1 MLSRYVSHDTWNSYQ
16 SMLRILKNYKMPL
29 RRVPKGS
36 AVAGIEMSFSGY
48 PGVIYSGD
56 DFTITSSG
64 LTVLE
69 TTIGN
74 NNKALWRYVL
84 SRGSVLE
91 GVRATVANRL
101 ATDGESWTRV
111 FSRYNSGTYNNQWMV
126 LDNKLFTPHQED
138 LSDGLLWVLEQ
149 IPGYFRRQDLTEILQ
164 SRTFWPSYNSPYFTG
179 FSCHGYHRQAGSFNY
194 SDVFNKSGNSEL
206 VKLYGDWFSYDK
218 TPRALIFAR

>member
-1 MLSRYVSHDTWNSYQ
+1 
-16 SMLRILKNYKMPL
+16 MLRILKKYKMPL

-36 AVAGIEMSFSGY
+36 AVPGLEMSFSGY

-74 NNKALWRYVL
+74 NNKDLWRFVQPH
-84 SRGSVLE
+84 GSVLE

-111 FSRYNSGTYNNQWMV
+111 FSRHNSGTYNNQWMV
-126 LDNKLFTPHQED
+126 VDNKLFSPHQPE
-138 LSDGLLWVLEQ
+138 LRPGLLWVLEQ
-149 IPGYFRRQDLTEILQ
+149 IPGYVRREDLTSVLQ
-164 SRTFWPSYNSPYFTG
+164 ARTFWPSYNSPYFTG
-179 FSCHGYHRQAGSFNY
+179 WSHPASLSLH
-194 SDVFNKSGNSEL
+194 NSVATNIRIVYPE
-206 VKLYGDWFSYDK
+206 Y
-218 TPRALIFAR
+218 